1 MPGALSRPQQHL
13 GRLELLVHEFCQH
26 PRPLENSPCFPEPA
40 QAARSR
46 ISVGKGR
53 AKPPCAPTSPPCA
66 PAGHFVPADG
76 TGAGTAPCAAQHQG
90 WDRSWQGERSL
101 CGAGTGPGRMR
112 VPSLLSPPALQ
123 IPHPS
128 IHQGKAG
135 HPQIMSWTGSTCTE
149 SQRMQEHSP
158 APKNTG
164 TSSSHKFS
172 SPRGCRNILQPQILQ
187 SQRKQEHPPALPLS
201 PALLSV
207 TDDMSPS
214 PCCH

>member
-66 PAGHFVPADG
+66 PGGHFVPADG

-101 CGAGTGPGRMR
+101 CGAGTGPGRVR
-112 VPSLLSPPALQ
+112 VPSLLSTPSSADPSPLHLPGQGRTPPDHVLDWQ
-123 IPHPS
+123 HLHRLS
-128 IHQGKAG
+128 EDAG
-135 HPQIMSWTGSTCTE
+135 T
-149 SQRMQEHSP
+149 
-158 APKNTG
+158 
-164 TSSSHKFS
+164 FS
-172 SPRGCRNILQPQILQ
+172 SPKEYRNILQPQILQ
-187 SQRKQEHPPALPLS
+187 SQRMQEHSPVPDSPVPEDAGASSS
-201 PALLSV
+201 PAPLP
-207 TDDMSPS
+207 SPS
-214 PCCH
+214 LSD